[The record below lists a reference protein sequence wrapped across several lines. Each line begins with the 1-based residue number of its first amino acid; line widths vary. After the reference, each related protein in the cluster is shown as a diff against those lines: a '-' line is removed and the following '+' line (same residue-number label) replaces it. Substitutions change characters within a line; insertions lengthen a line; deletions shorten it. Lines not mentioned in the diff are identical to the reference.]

1 MKKFICNL
9 DAFLSGISLIIIVL
23 ITVAGVIM
31 RKFVGQPIAWLEE
44 MQIFFFVWLVFL
56 GGSLAFRMGNQVSI
70 DLIAARLSGKSR
82 NILEIID
89 YLVSIIVISYM
100 LYGGWKL
107 MHSPSVIRK
116 VTPYFKIGYAWIDL
130 AVPIGCA
137 LMILQYTVIII
148 NRLIKWK
155 KEDK

>member
-9 DAFLSGISLIIIVL
+9 DALLSGISLIIIVL

-31 RKFVGQPIAWLEE
+31 RKFIGQPIAWLEE

-70 DLIAARLSGKSR
+70 DLIAARLSDRSR